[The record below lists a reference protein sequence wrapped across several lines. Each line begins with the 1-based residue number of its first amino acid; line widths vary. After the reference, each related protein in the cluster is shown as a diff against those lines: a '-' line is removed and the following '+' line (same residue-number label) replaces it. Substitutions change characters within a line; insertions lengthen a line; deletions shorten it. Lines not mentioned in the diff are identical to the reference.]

1 MSPNS
6 KNTTPKKKV
15 AEKTVTKKKTNKKAA
30 KKSSTGKTDTAPKV
44 TKKKAVSI
52 KKASPKKS
60 VKNKSAEKSATL
72 TGLKVTPEERWK
84 MVAVAAYHRAE
95 KRGFATGHELEDWTA
110 AEQEIDAI
118 LHGS

>member
-1 MSPNS
+1 MPPNG
-6 KNTTPKKKV
+6 KKQTPKKK
-15 AEKTVTKKKTNKKAA
+15 AAATEVTKKKTNKKAA
-30 KKSSTGKTDTAPKV
+30 TKSSAGKTDTAPKV
-44 TKKKAVSI
+44 TKKKSVSI

-60 VKNKSAEKSATL
+60 VKNKSATL